1 MYLNEPIKGLGNP
14 KILKQN
20 DNTVTKYKTYSCG
33 QLLLQLREECR
44 VVRVHDEGEGQ
55 PEGLQPED
63 RAVVGDESKPVEAG
77 QTLVT
82 LVVSY
87 G

>member
-1 MYLNEPIKGLGNP
+1 
-14 KILKQN
+14 
-20 DNTVTKYKTYSCG
+20 
-33 QLLLQLREECR
+33 
-44 VVRVHDEGEGQ
+44 VRVHDEGEGQ